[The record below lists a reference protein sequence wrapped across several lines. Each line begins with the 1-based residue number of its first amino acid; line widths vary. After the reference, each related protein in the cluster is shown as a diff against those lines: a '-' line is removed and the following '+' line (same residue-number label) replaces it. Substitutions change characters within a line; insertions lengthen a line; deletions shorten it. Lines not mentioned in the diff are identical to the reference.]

1 MGIEPTSK
9 AWEAFILPLNYTRP
23 QGAQLQFCPAGDRI
37 AYKFFRGLR
46 RGGYAVEKNRR
57 TKILLNGSEK
67 ILDTAPSV
75 ASLLQELGLADKRV
89 AVEINCEIVPRS
101 QHAGRILSDND
112 RVEVV
117 VAIGGG

>member
-1 MGIEPTSK
+1 M
-9 AWEAFILPLNYTRP
+9 
-23 QGAQLQFCPAGDRI
+23 
-37 AYKFFRGLR
+37 
-46 RGGYAVEKNRR
+46 EKNRR